1 MDINARQIDALD
13 FNYLDQSE
21 TYQYSVD
28 QLARAKACQPL
39 MDKVGNEINAWEA
52 ATQAFDQAYRKAST
66 SAQTKSLQTLDSE
79 RDSYYNGFTGTV
91 SNAVKSPVQA
101 QREAAQQLLEPIK
114 RYGVNTSGEYQQQT
128 MRLSQI
134 CQDLLENFSTQ
145 LAALGLTAWV
155 EALQAKNLEFQQAM
169 TARTNDQAG
178 YVKSE
183 LTVLRNNLI
192 AAYRNFVKL
201 ANVVFIYEGDTAYA
215 TTIDQMNAEV
225 RHYKQIIARKGGST
239 SDGGDTPTPTPDGGG
254 SGSGSE
260 QGGGSGEG
268 SGSGS
273 GEGGGEQGGGEQG
286 GSGSDQGGGV
296 GTITPGGDSGGSG
309 SGEGGDQGG
318 SGSGGSGSG
327 DSGSGDSGGSGDDG
341 GGMQFDE
348 G

>member
-239 SDGGDTPTPTPDGGG
+239 SEGGDTPTPTPDGGG
-254 SGSGSE
+254 SGSGDGGGTE
-260 QGGGSGEG
+260 QG
-268 SGSGS
+268 GSGS
-273 GEGGGEQGGGEQG
+273 GEGGGTEQG
-286 GSGSDQGGGV
+286 GSGSGEGGSDQGGGV

-309 SGEGGDQGG
+309 SG
-318 SGSGGSGSG
+318 GSGSG
-327 DSGSGDSGGSGDDG
+327 DSGGDDGGGDDG

>member
-254 SGSGSE
+254 SGSGEGGGTE
-260 QGGGSGEG
+260 QG
-268 SGSGS
+268 GSGS
-273 GEGGGEQGGGEQG
+273 GEGGGTEHG
-286 GSGSDQGGGV
+286 GSGSGEGGSDQGGGV

-309 SGEGGDQGG
+309 SGG
-318 SGSGGSGSG
+318 
-327 DSGSGDSGGSGDDG
+327 SGSGDSGGSGDDG
-341 GGMQFDE
+341 GGDDGGGMQFDE

>member
-52 ATQAFDQAYRKAST
+52 ATQAFDVAYRKAST
-66 SAQTKSLQTLDSE
+66 SSQTKSLQTLDSE
-79 RDSYYNGFTGTV
+79 RDSYYTGFTGTV
-91 SNAVKSPVQA
+91 NNAVKSPIQT

-128 MRLSQI
+128 MRTSQI
-134 CQDLLENFSTQ
+134 CQDLLENFSSQ
-145 LAALGLTAWV
+145 LATLGLTAWV

-183 LTVLRNNLI
+183 LTMLRQNLI

-225 RHYKQIIARKGGST
+225 RHYKQIIARKSGSS
-239 SDGGDTPTPTPDGGG
+239 SDGGNTPTPTPTPTPDGGG
-254 SGSGSE
+254 SD
-260 QGGGSGEG
+260 
-268 SGSGS
+268 
-273 GEGGGEQGGGEQG
+273 
-286 GSGSDQGGGV
+286 DQGGG
-296 GTITPGGDSGGSG
+296 GSDDQGGGGSDDQGGGGSDDQGGGGSDDQGGGGDSGGG
-309 SGEGGDQGG
+309 SD
-318 SGSGGSGSG
+318 
-327 DSGSGDSGGSGDDG
+327 
-341 GGMQFDE
+341 DE
-348 G
+348 GDIN

>member
-155 EALQAKNLEFQQAM
+155 EAMQAKNLEFQQAM

-254 SGSGSE
+254 SGSGEGGGTE
-260 QGGGSGEG
+260 QG
-268 SGSGS
+268 GSGS
-273 GEGGGEQGGGEQG
+273 GEGGGTEQG
-286 GSGSDQGGGV
+286 GSGSGEGGSDQGGGV

-309 SGEGGDQGG
+309 SG
-318 SGSGGSGSG
+318 GSGSG
-327 DSGSGDSGGSGDDG
+327 DSGGSVDSGGSGDDG
-341 GGMQFDE
+341 GGDDGGGMHFDE

>member
-239 SDGGDTPTPTPDGGG
+239 SDGGDTPTPAPDGG
-254 SGSGSE
+254 GSGSE
-260 QGGGSGEG
+260 QGGGEQG
-268 SGSGS
+268 GSGS
-273 GEGGGEQGGGEQG
+273 GEGGEQGGGEQG

-296 GTITPGGDSGGSG
+296 GTITPGSDSGGSG

-318 SGSGGSGSG
+318 SGSG
-327 DSGSGDSGGSGDDG
+327 DSGGSGDDGGGDDG